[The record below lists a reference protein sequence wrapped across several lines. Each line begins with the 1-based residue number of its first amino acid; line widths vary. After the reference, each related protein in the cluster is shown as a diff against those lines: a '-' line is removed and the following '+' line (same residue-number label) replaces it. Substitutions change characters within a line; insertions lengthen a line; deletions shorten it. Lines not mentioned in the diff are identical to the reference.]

1 MKVCVSSTGP
11 DLESQVDP
19 RFGRCSVFVIADAET
34 MDFESLANDAAG
46 ATGGAGISAAQ
57 SVAAKGVEAVI
68 TGNVG
73 PNAFTTLSAAGI
85 RVFTGASGTV
95 KEAIEM
101 FKSGSLNVTEK
112 ATSAPHSGMG
122 AGPSMGVGHR
132 GGGSSMG
139 SGGNRGGG
147 GRRGGM
153 GRVGCLGG
161 GFGMG
166 PYVYGCRRVPQFPT
180 GNYDASIMELE
191 NYENMLRYQIQQIQE
206 RIDQLRREGANQ

>member
-73 PNAFTTLSAAGI
+73 PNAFTTLSASGI

-101 FKSGSLNVTEK
+101 SVTE
-112 ATSAPHSGMG
+112 H
-122 AGPSMGVGHR
+122 
-132 GGGSSMG
+132 
-139 SGGNRGGG
+139 
-147 GRRGGM
+147 
-153 GRVGCLGG
+153 
-161 GFGMG
+161 
-166 PYVYGCRRVPQFPT
+166 VP
-180 GNYDASIMELE
+180 LE
-191 NYENMLRYQIQQIQE
+191 DIPNIYNVRPRENKVVRKKLFDMFFCYFKE
-206 RIDQLRREGANQ
+206 NTC